1 MTQEEFDQ
9 KKDDV
14 ILKYLQ
20 GKPLTLDETA
30 IALAKDKDHI
40 LSKVS
45 IAYIEKQAL
54 AKLQKRL
61 KAKGLEYEDLKLL
74 LR

>member
-1 MTQEEFDQ
+1 MTQEEFDH
-9 KKDDV
+9 KKDEV

-20 GKPLTLDETA
+20 HKPLTLDETA

-40 LSKVS
+40 LTKVAIS
-45 IAYIEKQAL
+45 YIEKTAL
-54 AKLQKRL
+54 AKLRKAL
-61 KAKGLEYEDLKLL
+61 KAKGLDYEDLKLL